1 MSDEHDPL
9 ALPDY
14 YADLGVPKGASTAE
28 IHARFRK
35 VFEAYECLSNP
46 GRRGIY
52 NIRYPVDE
60 WERFGKPGNN
70 ETAAEDEKKA
80 EARKAREHLVQGIAV
95 QVKQEETSEREH
107 KALQRK
113 QTQQEKAGHQ
123 PPKEE
128 LRSND
133 GHR

>member
-35 VFEAYECLSNP
+35 KHTVNHDMLGDTKE
-46 GRRGIY
+46 Y
-52 NIRYPVDE
+52 NISQ
-60 WERFGKPGNN
+60 NN